1 MNCTTHHTL
10 RIALLG
16 LAIVWA
22 GCGDTGRDRSIVG
35 SEDLV
40 RQPAPKGAVNAAPGR
55 YIVALEDGVSASE
68 AGPRAAEPLRVTTRR
83 QNMYIAAPCVVFRSM
98 DFRGLRPLS

>member
-35 SEDLV
+35 SEDPV
-40 RQPAPKGAVNAAPGR
+40 RQPAAKGAVNAAPGR
-55 YIVALEDGVSASE
+55 YI
-68 AGPRAAEPLRVTTRR
+68 
-83 QNMYIAAPCVVFRSM
+83 
-98 DFRGLRPLS
+98 

>member
-16 LAIVWA
+16 LAFVWA

-35 SEDLV
+35 SEDPV
-40 RQPAPKGAVNAAPGR
+40 RQLAAKGAVNAAPGR
-55 YIVALEDGVSASE
+55 YIVVLEDGVSASE
-68 AGPRAAEPLRVTTRR
+68 VGPRSRCASQRAARTCIQP
-83 QNMYIAAPCVVFRSM
+83 RSEC
-98 DFRGLRPLS
+98 FFAQWTFAGCGR

>member
-1 MNCTTHHTL
+1 MHHASYA

-22 GCGDTGRDRSIVG
+22 GCVDTRSDRSIVG
-35 SEDLV
+35 SEDPV
-40 RQPAPKGAVNAAPGR
+40 RQPAAKGAVNAAPGR

-83 QNMYIAAPCVVFRSM
+83 QNMYTPALCVIFRSM
-98 DFRGLRPLS
+98 DFRGLRPLN